1 MFNDKNLFEYDLI
14 IKFNSFR
21 DLDTK
26 EGWKIEYGTK
36 GKEKFF
42 KSIKEDC
49 IIVGVTGNKNRGKS
63 LLLNRITGYN
73 IPSGYLY
80 TTKGISSNFPNLK
93 ENNGKEKNIIT
104 LDTAG
109 KEIPLLETSNE
120 IEKKKV
126 EKKLKKK
133 KEEEEIRYLS
143 RDQLICEEILADF
156 IMDKSSVLITV
167 IEQLSYV
174 EQIMLT
180 GLIERLKVKKKK
192 KNKKLFV
199 IHNLNNL
206 TTREEIDKFIK
217 EIIFNSLTFELEEKK
232 YDRFKKK
239 GQAKEENLFYYQE
252 KNDLVDIFHII
263 MGNDNDEKIRKFY
276 NEPAINHIISEIV
289 IAERKKFNLIEEF
302 TEHIK
307 KKSKSYLEEGSL
319 EELKYD
325 EIKIYIE
332 KPREI
337 KLKEIN
343 SNENGFCNFYS
354 STIQPPYS
362 EKIFKENGN
371 FYLEIETELFGNVNF
386 NDTQIENNQNDFLI
400 TISGKLSPDDDIKY
414 YNMEGNLKYN
424 DFSLRILI
432 NKKIQNNE
440 LNQCLIISEVNEEK
454 EKKIEDKKFG
464 IYNIFFKLTAKEHN
478 ENHDLNRIQFDL

>member
-1 MFNDKNLFEYDLI
+1 MSNEFEYDLI

-21 DLDTK
+21 DLNTK
-26 EGWKIEYGTK
+26 EGWKIEYGSK
-36 GKEKFF
+36 GKEKFN

-49 IIVGVTGNKNRGKS
+49 IIVGVTGNKNGGKS
-63 LLLNRITGYN
+63 FLLNRITGYN
-73 IPSGYLY
+73 IQSGYLY
-80 TTKGISSNFPNLK
+80 TTEGISSNFPNLK
-93 ENNGKEKNIIT
+93 DNNGKAKNIIT

-109 KEIPLLETSNE
+109 KENPLLEPSNE
-120 IEKKKV
+120 IEKKKS
-126 EKKLKKK
+126 EKKKEEKK

-192 KNKKLFV
+192 NKKKKLLV

-206 TTREEIDKFIK
+206 TTIEEIEKFIK

-263 MGNDNDEKIRKFY
+263 MGNDNVEKIRKYY
-276 NEPAINHIISEIV
+276 NEPAINHIISEIT
-289 IAERKKFNLIEEF
+289 IAEQEKFNLIKEF

-307 KKSKSYLEEGSL
+307 KKSKSFLEEGSL
-319 EELKYD
+319 EELKCD
-325 EIKIYIE
+325 ENKIYIE

-337 KLKEIN
+337 KLKGIN

-354 STIQPPYS
+354 STIEPPYS
-362 EKIFKENGN
+362 EKFFKENGN

-400 TISGKLSPDDDIKY
+400 TISGKLSPDDDIKGC
-414 YNMEGNLKYN
+414 NMEGNLKYN

-432 NKKIQNNE
+432 NKKIQNDE
-440 LNQCLIISEVNEEK
+440 LNQCLIISEVKEEEEK
-454 EKKIEDKKFG
+454 KKEDKKYG
-464 IYNIFFKLTAKEHN
+464 IYNIFFKLTAK
-478 ENHDLNRIQFDL
+478 